1 MTGQNPIK
9 AMIPQVKLSEIK
21 NYFMNLINIKSQSKS
36 HKEKELSKTAVWHC
50 LPPSPSVVYS

>member
-9 AMIPQVKLSEIK
+9 AMIPQVKLSELK

-36 HKEKELSKTAVWHC
+36 HKEKELSKTAV
-50 LPPSPSVVYS
+50 